1 MDGSTRRGL
10 LSEKNLNKHD
20 FHRTFH
26 VALWKPGLSSS
37 LSVLELYLNI
47 HLAAGEAMNKDNS
60 LQSTSRFLDT
70 TI

>member
-1 MDGSTRRGL
+1 MDGSTRTGL